1 VGVVSGSERTLY
13 QTMGVSPGAPSSEIR
28 EAYLRLAR
36 TLHPDRYAGG
46 SPGERSLAERRMREV
61 NAAWAVLGRPES
73 RRSYDAELSL
83 TSRRTETPRP
93 RPPAPPTPGSSPT
106 RPSTAELHD
115 DDDHD
120 DDVELSPLAAFL
132 LRRGPIIIVL
142 FLALGLFVGTA
153 LADRRPRDPV
163 RSPTATV
170 VCPTPSAC
178 AGGG

>member
-1 VGVVSGSERTLY
+1 VGIVSGSERTLY
-13 QTMGVSPGAPSSEIR
+13 QTMGVSPAAPSSEIR

-36 TLHPDRYAGG
+36 TLHPDRYADG
-46 SPGERSLAERRMREV
+46 SPGERRLAERRMREV

-83 TSRRTETPRP
+83 TSQRAGRP
-93 RPPAPPTPGSSPT
+93 RTSSPAPPSRTPSTARPSPE
-106 RPSTAELHD
+106 RPSTPED
-115 DDDHD
+115 QD

-153 LADRRPRDPV
+153 LADRRPRDPA
-163 RSPTATV
+163 RSPTPTLLCA
-170 VCPTPSAC
+170 TPSAC
-178 AGGG
+178 TGGG